1 VALEFIITVLAASLL
16 GSTHCAGMCGPFTVM
31 VAGNVKAGP
40 KNPLHQVLGAY
51 HLGRLTTYLL
61 LGALAGG
68 LGASLNATGELIGW
82 QRIAAYLAGIAM
94 LATAVVVLL
103 RQLGLRI
110 GHLPIP
116 NSWVKVIHAGFR
128 LVARWPALP
137 RAFSIGLLTTWLPC
151 GWLYAFV
158 LVAAGTGSVIP
169 ALVVMLGFWVGTI
182 PLLTLLGW
190 SSAGLAPRMGKALP
204 WVSIAA
210 CVILGFF
217 TLFSRT
223 TPAMQTLEDQLAGN
237 MSVNQRI
244 DMARRA
250 KLPCCDHD

>member
-1 VALEFIITVLAASLL
+1 
-16 GSTHCAGMCGPFTVM
+16 M
-31 VAGNVKAGP
+31 VASNVKAGR
-40 KNPLHQVLGAY
+40 KNSLHQLLSAY

-61 LGALAGG
+61 LGALAGT
-68 LGASLNATGELIGW
+68 LGASLNATGELVGW
-82 QRIAAYLAGIAM
+82 QRIAAYIAGIAM
-94 LATAVVVLL
+94 LTTAVVVLL

-110 GHLPIP
+110 GHLRIP
-116 NSWVKVIHAGFR
+116 NSWVNVIHAGFR

-158 LVAAGTGSVIP
+158 LVAAGTGSVVP
-169 ALVVMLGFWVGTI
+169 ALTVMLAFWLGTI

-204 WVSIAA
+204 WVSVAA

-223 TPAMQTLEDQLAGN
+223 APGTQNLEDQLAGS
-237 MSVNQRI
+237 MSMTQRI
-244 DMARRA
+244 DVARHA